1 MTGFARVNG
10 QYVAENETISWI
22 WEAKSVNGKGLELK
36 TRLPLGYDDLG
47 LVLKNEAAKYLTRG
61 NIGVSLELVKSHNS
75 KKAVIDETG
84 DRFRRP

>member
-10 QYVAENETISWI
+10 QWVSENETVSWV

-47 LVLKNEAAKYLTRG
+47 LAA
-61 NIGVSLELVKSHNS
+61 
-75 KKAVIDETG
+75 
-84 DRFRRP
+84 